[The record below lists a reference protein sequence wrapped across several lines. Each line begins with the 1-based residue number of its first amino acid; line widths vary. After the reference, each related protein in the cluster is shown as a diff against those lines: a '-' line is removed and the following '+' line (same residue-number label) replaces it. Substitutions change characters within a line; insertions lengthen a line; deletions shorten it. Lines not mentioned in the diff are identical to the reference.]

1 MEYTIPETQK
11 VVLIDGV
18 GSYNVIKYENY
29 PVPLISDKDLL
40 IKNKYAGVNYIESY
54 FRKGIYP
61 CEKPYVL
68 GREATGTVV
77 ARGKGVNNF
86 EIGDQVAYIS
96 GSTFA
101 QYTKFSS
108 KGTIV
113 KLPKETSDETMKL
126 YAAGLLQA
134 LTALSLTNEAYHVK
148 KGDNILVYAAAGG
161 VGLILNQLLRMKG
174 AHSIAVAS
182 TDEKLE
188 IARKCGAEYLINSS
202 KENILERVLEITN
215 GEGVNASFDSVGKDS
230 FETTLAALKRK
241 GVFVSFGNASG
252 LIPPLAINRLSPKN
266 ITLVRPQ
273 LYGYITTPEEW
284 EYYANKFV
292 DLIDSGKLNIKIY
305 KTYALK
311 DYKVAAA
318 DIESRKTVGKLLL
331 EIPQ

>member
-1 MEYTIPETQK
+1 MSRDIPETQK

-18 GSYNVIKYENY
+18 GGYDVIKYEDY
-29 PVPLISDKDLL
+29 PVPLISDKELL

-54 FRKGIYP
+54 FRKGLYP

-77 ARGKGVNNF
+77 AKGKDVNNF
-86 EIGDQVAYIS
+86 QIGDQVAYIS
-96 GSTFA
+96 NSTFA
-101 QYTKFSS
+101 QYTKFPSE
-108 KGTIV
+108 GTIMR
-113 KLPKETSDETMKL
+113 LPKCTSDEKMKL

-134 LTALSLTNEAYHVK
+134 LTALSFTNEAYHVK
-148 KGDNILVYAAAGG
+148 KGDYILIYAAAGG
-161 VGLILNQLLRMKG
+161 VGLILNQLVKMKG
-174 AHSIAVAS
+174 AHAIAVAS

-188 IARKCGAEYLINSS
+188 TAKKYGAEYLINSS
-202 KENILERVLEITN
+202 KEDVLARVLEITN
-215 GEGVNASFDSVGKDS
+215 GEGVDSCFDSIGKDT

-252 LIPPLAINRLSPKN
+252 LIPPLSITRLSPKN
-266 ITLVRPQ
+266 ITLLRPQ
-273 LYGYITTPEEW
+273 LYAYITDHEEW
-284 EYYANKFV
+284 VYYTDKFV
-292 DLIDSGKLNIKIY
+292 DLVDSKKLNIKIY

-318 DIESRKTVGKLLL
+318 DIESRKTTGKLVL

>member
-1 MEYTIPETQK
+1 MSGTIPETQK

-18 GSYNVIKYENY
+18 GGYDVIKYEDY
-29 PVPLISDKDLL
+29 PVPLISDEDLL

-54 FRKGIYP
+54 FRKGLYP

-77 ARGKGVNNF
+77 AKGKDVNNF
-86 EIGDQVAYIS
+86 QIGDQVAYIS
-96 GSTFA
+96 HSTFA

-108 KGTIV
+108 KGNV
-113 KLPKETSDETMKL
+113 MRLPKCTSDEKMKL

-134 LTALSLTNEAYHVK
+134 LTALSFTNEAYHVK
-148 KGDNILVYAAAGG
+148 KGDYILVYAAAGG
-161 VGLILNQLLRMKG
+161 VGLILNQLLKMKG
-174 AHSIAVAS
+174 AHAIAVAS
-182 TDEKLE
+182 TDEKLD
-188 IARKCGAEYLINSS
+188 IAKKNGAEYLINSS
-202 KENILERVLEITN
+202 KEDVLERVLEITN
-215 GEGVNASFDSVGKDS
+215 GEGVDSSFDSIGKDT

-252 LIPPLAINRLSPKN
+252 LIPPLSITRLSPKN

-273 LYGYITTPEEW
+273 LYAYIANPEEW
-284 EYYANKFV
+284 AYYTDKFV
-292 DLIDSGKLNIKIY
+292 DLVGSKKLNIKIY

-311 DYKVAAA
+311 DYKIAAA
-318 DIESRKTVGKLLL
+318 DIESRKTTGKLVL